1 MRSFDVVIIGAGLAG
16 LQCARLLS
24 SHGAKILL
32 VDRKEDLSAGIHTTG
47 IFVRKTLEDFD
58 FPPGTLGASLSHVSL
73 YSPKLR
79 RLELA
84 SEKTEFRVGR
94 MGVLYEYYLEDCITN
109 GVQFARGTRYISAR
123 PSDNAPDED
132 VQIAPLLGKQGW
144 PAGPGWLIS
153 FSSPSAPNLSG
164 RRLRQAVLAGDGE
177 AGSIVTLE
185 KNGERYQVRARVLV
199 GADGAGS
206 RVARDLGLDENK
218 ECIVGYE
225 EVYSGV
231 PLEGAPRLH
240 CFLDSCLAPGY
251 LAWISNDGD
260 ETHIGVGGYANAF
273 NPREAL
279 NVFREKVSG
288 KFVDLRGAVLA
299 ETRGGRI
306 PVGGILR
313 RIANR
318 RGLLI
323 GDAAGAVSPL
333 TAGGLDPALR
343 LSMFAAEIIRERLR
357 TGDARALL
365 EFSGARFRGRF
376 ISRLWMRRL
385 ITVMQ
390 SNTLLELGFGVLRG
404 RVGRKL
410 AEHVFFGRGSFPD
423 VGTGKP
429 VADLRGEAI
438 SWR

>member
-1 MRSFDVVIIGAGLAG
+1 MRAFDVVIIGAGLAG

-24 SHGAKILL
+24 RHGAKILL

-58 FPPGTLGASLSHVSL
+58 FPPGTLGEPVSHVSL

-94 MGVLYEYYLEDCITN
+94 MGDLYEYYLEDCITN

-123 PSDNAPDED
+123 PCNNAPDED
-132 VQIAPLLGKQGW
+132 GVKLHG
-144 PAGPGWLIS
+144 S
-153 FSSPSAPNLSG
+153 
-164 RRLRQAVLAGDGE
+164 RLRQAVRSGDGE

-185 KNGERYQVRARVLV
+185 KSGKRYECRARVLV

-206 RVARDLGLDENK
+206 RVAGDLGLDENK

-240 CFLDSCLAPGY
+240 CFLDSRLAPGY

-279 NVFREKVSG
+279 KEFREKVSG
-288 KFVDLRGAVLA
+288 KFVDLHGARVT

-365 EFSGARFRGRF
+365 KYSGAQFRGRF

-404 RVGRKL
+404 RLGRKL

-423 VGTGKP
+423 VDAGKP

>member
-32 VDRKEDLSAGIHTTG
+32 VDRKEDLSGGIHTTG

-58 FPPGTLGASLSHVSL
+58 FPPGTLGEPVSHVSL

-94 MGVLYEYYLEDCITN
+94 MGILYEYYLEDCITN

-123 PSDNAPDED
+123 PCNNEPDD
-132 VQIAPLLGKQGW
+132 DASKL
-144 PAGPGWLIS
+144 
-153 FSSPSAPNLSG
+153 FG
-164 RRLRQAVLAGDGE
+164 RRLRQAVRSGDGE
-177 AGSIVTLE
+177 VGSLVTLE
-185 KNGERYQVRARVLV
+185 KNGTRYECRARVLV

-225 EVYSGV
+225 EVWSGV
-231 PLEGAPRLH
+231 PLDGAPRLH
-240 CFLDSCLAPGY
+240 CFLDSRLAPGY

-288 KFVDLRGAVLA
+288 KFVDLREARVT

-343 LSMFAAEIIRERLR
+343 LSMFAAETIRERLR
-357 TGDARALL
+357 TGEAGALL
-365 EFSGARFRGRF
+365 KYSGAQFRGRF

-385 ITVMQ
+385 ISLMR
-390 SNTLLELGFGVLRG
+390 SNTLLELGFGILRG
-404 RVGRKL
+404 RMGRKL

-423 VGTGKP
+423 VDAGKH
-429 VADLRGEAI
+429 VGDLRGEAI

>member
-58 FPPGTLGASLSHVSL
+58 FPPGTLGEPVSHVSL

-123 PSDNAPDED
+123 SCNNAPDD
-132 VQIAPLLGKQGW
+132 D
-144 PAGPGWLIS
+144 GPK
-153 FSSPSAPNLSG
+153 LSG

-185 KNGERYQVRARVLV
+185 KNGKRYECRARVLV

-225 EVYSGV
+225 EVYWGV

-240 CFLDSCLAPGY
+240 CFLDSSLAPGY

-279 NVFREKVSG
+279 NLFREKVSG
-288 KFVDLRGAVLA
+288 KFVDLREAELA

-357 TGDARALL
+357 TGDVRGLL
-365 EFSGARFRGRF
+365 KYSGAQFRGRF

-404 RVGRKL
+404 RIGRKL

-423 VGTGKP
+423 VDAGKP
-429 VADLRGEAI
+429 IADLRGEAI

>member
-1 MRSFDVVIIGAGLAG
+1 MTMRTFDVVIIGAGLAG

-24 SHGAKILL
+24 QHGAKILL

-58 FPPGTLGASLSHVSL
+58 FPHGTLGEAVSHVSL

-79 RLELA
+79 RLELT

-123 PSDNAPDED
+123 PCKNAQLDD
-132 VQIAPLLGKQGW
+132 DLK
-144 PAGPGWLIS
+144 IS
-153 FSSPSAPNLSG
+153 GS
-164 RRLRQAVLAGDGE
+164 RLRQVVLSGDGD
-177 AGSIVTLE
+177 AGSVVTLE
-185 KNGERYQVRARVLV
+185 KNGERYECRARVLV

-240 CFLDSCLAPGY
+240 CFLDSRLAPGY

-279 NVFREKVSG
+279 NVFRQKVSG
-288 KFVDLRGAVLA
+288 RFVDLREAQVT

-343 LSMFAAEIIRERLR
+343 LSTFASEIIRERLS
-357 TGDARALL
+357 TGDAGDLL
-365 EFSGARFRGRF
+365 KYSGELFRGRF
-376 ISRLWMRRL
+376 ISRLWMRRI

-404 RVGRKL
+404 RFGRKL

-423 VGTGKP
+423 VEAGKS
-429 VADLRGEAI
+429 VADLRGEAV

>member
-1 MRSFDVVIIGAGLAG
+1 MRIFDVVIIGAGLAG

-24 SHGAKILL
+24 MHGAKILL

-58 FPPGTLGASLSHVSL
+58 FPLGTLGDPVSHVSL

-79 RLELA
+79 QLELA

-123 PSDNAPDED
+123 PCKNAP
-132 VQIAPLLGKQGW
+132 
-144 PAGPGWLIS
+144 PGEGL
-153 FSSPSAPNLSG
+153 NVSG
-164 RRLRQAVLAGDGE
+164 GRLRQAVLTGDGE
-177 AGSIVTLE
+177 AGSVVTLE
-185 KNGERYQVRARVLV
+185 KNGERYECRARVLV

-206 RVARDLGLDENK
+206 RVARDLGLDENR

-240 CFLDSCLAPGY
+240 CFLDSRLAPGY
-251 LAWISNDGD
+251 LAWISNDGE

-273 NPREAL
+273 NPRGAL
-279 NVFREKVSG
+279 NAFRQKVSG
-288 KFVDLRGAVLA
+288 KFVDLREARLT

-343 LSMFAAEIIRERLR
+343 LSMFASEIIRERLS
-357 TGDARALL
+357 TGDARVLL
-365 EFSGARFRGRF
+365 KYSGKLFRGRF

-390 SNTLLELGFGVLRG
+390 SNALLELGFGVLRG
-404 RVGRKL
+404 RFGRKL

-423 VGTGKP
+423 VDSGRS
-429 VADLRGEAI
+429 VADLRGEAV